1 MDDNKSRPSAP
12 ARNDDNKDNTARP
25 HGLQGNSLA
34 PRDAQQKP
42 ATPAELEAILNSAPT
57 TIPIQVR
64 PPKSTPEK
72 PDERCW
78 TTSRQ
83 TNARRALGRPPKTT
97 MYCYINWRHAIS
109 DMIPVPGM
117 PGAFIARES
126 RKPTTTT
133 SATTTRAT
141 GPPSSSAPV
150 SLPDGLPAYHWPWLD
165 GRYLYIARG
174 ADAVKRH
181 LDDMH
186 GTGNEAE
193 QRGKDTT
200 KSIDRL
206 YERCVKQ
213 RIERD
218 NNRKLAKQRQL
229 LGIDD
234 PAAEDYERLI
244 SLSSAYSTSLQRMH
258 AHVLRI
264 YGPAFR
270 NLSRL
275 PETFSDGT
283 QKRMLDNCIEK
294 LTDGSA
300 FKLVDRLWDST
311 KRVVSTLYER
321 KKNESDRGKGG
332 GGGPPVMGPGGAG
345 PGLPPLPPAGGAPAI

>member
-1 MDDNKSRPSAP
+1 MTDAEPCPPPPEDASKGRDASKA
-12 ARNDDNKDNTARP
+12 KP
-25 HGLQGNSLA
+25 HGLAGNSLA
-34 PRDAQQKP
+34 PRDANAAP
-42 ATPAELEAILNSAPT
+42 ASPAELEAILNSAPAV
-57 TIPIQVR
+57 PIQVR
-64 PPKSTPEK
+64 PPKSTPER

-78 TTSRQ
+78 TTTRQ
-83 TNARRALGRPPKTT
+83 TNARRALGRPPQTT

-109 DMIPVPGM
+109 DLIPVPGM

-126 RKPTTTT
+126 RKPTTTSGKHDHSMRT
-133 SATTTRAT
+133 T

-150 SLPDGLPAYHWPWLD
+150 SLPDNLPAYHWPWLD

-174 ADAVKRH
+174 STAVKRH

-186 GTGNEAE
+186 GAHD
-193 QRGKDTT
+193 GKHTT

-206 YERCVKQ
+206 YDRCVKQ

-218 NNRKLAKQRQL
+218 NNRKQTKQRQL

-234 PAAEDYERLI
+234 PASEDYERLI

-258 AHVLRI
+258 AHIQRI

-270 NLSRL
+270 NLGRL
-275 PETFSDGT
+275 PETFTDGT
-283 QKRMLDNCIEK
+283 QKRMLDSCIEK

-311 KRVVSTLYER
+311 KRVTTTLYER
-321 KKNESDRGKGG
+321 KKNRDESDKGKGD
-332 GGGPPVMGPGGAG
+332 GGAG
-345 PGLPPLPPAGGAPAI
+345 PPVIGSGGPVLPPLPPPPAGGAPAI